1 MEHSK
6 ILTALFITTLLVA
19 PLVMGTDPD
28 PLQDFCVA
36 DLNST
41 PSVNRYPCQPPWS
54 AGDEFLFSSKV
65 ATGGH
70 PTLVSIPC

>member
-19 PLVMGTDPD
+19 PLVMGADPD

-36 DLNST
+36 DLNGT
-41 PSVNRYPCQPPWS
+41 PLGERVPVP
-54 AGDEFLFSSKV
+54 A
-65 ATGGH
+65 A
-70 PTLVSIPC
+70 LVGRR